1 MDTRLCKRAHKVM
14 ETEEAKEV
22 VEDNK
27 EQTEDETEVPIRIC
41 EKKKP
46 VKYSQKKQMEWTVS
60 PTGALELAKL
70 KEQIKMDRLT
80 IEHLEDR
87 IKYLEEANRDLKNDK
102 DFLLSQIKG
111 ATNTP
116 ASTGKGSGKTALE
129 PASSSTSTSPCP
141 SSDSSFSSSSE
152 EEEKKKKKKTKK
164 SKKHPDS
171 FSRSRMTTT
180 NGVIRRYKKVLS
192 MFKKH
197 GSMKK
202 AFAKI
207 NVDRNTIARTAV
219 IAELAITFPDTFK
232 DLLPRDEAN
241 ERMSAFAERCRGA
254 ITQEMA
260 EMITLKKNSGKLLPI
275 VYKYT

>member
-1 MDTRLCKRAHKVM
+1 MDTRLSKRAHGVM
-14 ETEEAKEV
+14 KAEEAKEV
-22 VEDNK
+22 EEEMNK
-27 EQTEDETEVPIRIC
+27 EQTEDETEVPIRRYK
-41 EKKKP
+41 KKKP
-46 VKYSQKKQMEWTVS
+46 VKYSPKKPMS

-70 KEQIKMDRLT
+70 KQQNKMDRQK

-116 ASTGKGSGKTALE
+116 ASTGKV
-129 PASSSTSTSPCP
+129 
-141 SSDSSFSSSSE
+141 
-152 EEEKKKKKKTKK
+152 
-164 SKKHPDS
+164 
-171 FSRSRMTTT
+171 TTT
-180 NGVIRRYKKVLS
+180 DGVIRRYKNVLS
-192 MFKKH
+192 IFNKH

-241 ERMSAFAERCRGA
+241 EKMSAFAERCRGA

-260 EMITLKKNSGKLLPI
+260 EIITAKKKSGKLLPI

>member
-1 MDTRLCKRAHKVM
+1 MDTRLSKRARGVM
-14 ETEEAKEV
+14 KAEEAKEV
-22 VEDNK
+22 EEEMNK
-27 EQTEDETEVPIRIC
+27 EQTEDETEVPIRRYK
-41 EKKKP
+41 KKKP
-46 VKYSQKKQMEWTVS
+46 VKYSPKKPMS

-70 KEQIKMDRLT
+70 KQQNKMDRQK

-152 EEEKKKKKKTKK
+152 EEEKKKKKKKKTNK

-171 FSRSRMTTT
+171 HSRSRMTTT
-180 NGVIRRYKKVLS
+180 DGVIRRYKNVLS
-192 MFKKH
+192 IFNKH

-241 ERMSAFAERCRGA
+241 EKMSAFAERCRGA

-260 EMITLKKNSGKLLPI
+260 EIITAKKKSGKLLPI